1 MPSATELLG
10 EDGAFARNLEG
21 FRCREAQL
29 EFTAAIEKAL
39 ANGDDLVA
47 EAGTG
52 VGKTFA
58 YLVPLYAR
66 EAKAVISTGTKNL
79 QGQLYHRDLPT
90 VQRILGIRRK
100 LALLK
105 GRANYVCLYRLQRAR
120 ADAERKQS
128 PVSRILRDL
137 ESWAESDRIG
147 EVADIPFDWP
157 MEVAADITSTPENC
171 LGQECPNYRD
181 CFVLRARQK
190 AQQAD
195 IVVVN
200 HHLLFADLGLKRDG
214 FGELLPKTDV
224 IIVDEAHK
232 APDIATEFF
241 GSRVSS
247 RVLGDLHRDT
257 LKESGEAAGAL
268 NSVLPACQALE
279 ARVKQVRLLLGEAN
293 RRAGWTEDM
302 ATRVNLDG
310 LYDRLDD
317 LMQVLETLSAMS
329 PGLESCWI
337 RSVEALQR
345 LDAFM
350 NPRSDQIPWFE
361 TLGRGF
367 SFNLSP
373 LEVAEEMKGC
383 RSTLG
388 SHWIFTSATLSAS
401 GSFDLFVRRLGLE
414 EPMTMTVGS
423 PFDYASQARLF
434 IPQIPWP
441 SSPDHL
447 PSLLRTIGP
456 VLEKNSGRAFLLFT
470 SHRNLQL
477 AAAALRRQGRWN
489 LYVQGEAPRERLLES
504 FRSADDA
511 VLLGAASFWEGVDV
525 VGEGLSLV
533 VIDKLPFASPDD
545 PVLKSRIE
553 KLRADGGDPF
563 SSEQLPQAILTL
575 KQGVGRLIRSESDFG
590 VLVIGDRRI
599 LERGYG
605 KRFLKSLPPI
615 PLVTEASDVMAFYE
629 SKRSEPDSS
638 TDTIRS

>member
-10 EDGAFARNLEG
+10 EGGAFARNLDG
-21 FRCREAQL
+21 FRCRAAQL

-39 ANGDDLVA
+39 ADGDDLVA

-105 GRANYVCLYRLQRAR
+105 GRANYVCIYRLQRAR
-120 ADAERKQS
+120 ADAERKQAG
-128 PVSRILRDL
+128 VARVLRDV
-137 ESWAESDRIG
+137 ESWAESDRTG
-147 EVADIPFDWP
+147 ELADIPFPWP
-157 MEVAADITSTPENC
+157 QEVSAEISSTAENC
-171 LGQECPNYRD
+171 LGQECPSYRE

-241 GSRVSS
+241 GTRVSS
-247 RVLGDLHRDT
+247 RLLGDLQRDT
-257 LKESGEAAGAL
+257 LKEAGEAVGAL
-268 NSVLPACQALE
+268 NTVLPVCQSLE
-279 ARVKQVRLLLGEAN
+279 TRLKQVRLLLGEAN
-293 RRAGWTEDM
+293 RRAGWTQEM
-302 ATRVNLDG
+302 AARIHVDG
-310 LYDRLDD
+310 LYDVLDD
-317 LMQVLETLSAMS
+317 FMRVLETLSAMS

-373 LEVAEEMKGC
+373 LEVAEEMRGC
-383 RSTLG
+383 RASLG

-401 GSFDLFVRRLGLE
+401 GNFDLFIRRLGLD

-434 IPQIPWP
+434 VPQIPWP
-441 SSPDHL
+441 STPDHL
-447 PSLLRTIGP
+447 PSLLRCVDP
-456 VLEKNSGRAFLLFT
+456 LLEKNAGRAFLLFT

-477 AAAALRRQGRWN
+477 AAAALRRQGRWK
-489 LYVQGEAPRERLLES
+489 LFIQGEAPRERLLQE
-504 FRSADDA
+504 FRSSENAI
-511 VLLGAASFWEGVDV
+511 LLGAASFWEGVDV

-553 KLRADGGDPF
+553 KLREEGGDPF
-563 SSEQLPQAILTL
+563 STEQLPQAILTL

-605 KRFLKSLPPI
+605 ARFLKSLPPI
-615 PLVTEASDVMAFYE
+615 PLVTELDDVLAFYDD
-629 SKRSEPDSS
+629 KRSGVL
-638 TDTIRS
+638 R